1 VLTQDHAVGLRN
13 EIHNSVFPHSILNSI
28 ISLAAPPVIMFSKH
42 STKIPLV
49 RDAHRI
55 LWRIASNLPLYAYAV
70 SKIAALYLVSRHPSL
85 SHARHTVPSGRGQY
99 MSPRGRAAVTAG
111 LTGTGI
117 FLGLLVARRYILR
130 ALLGYR
136 GWMYEVRAGHALT
149 GQGLANFTP
158 VCITTP
164 CLCPCP
170 GAAAAELEDA
180 WMVRGGASADQYQA
194 AAVFL
199 PALPSAPPRFVPGVG
214 LDWPVDI
221 AHASV
226 GWLLRAMRRHHSCPP
241 NAVPPLQATV
251 DRYLG
256 TIKHILPADEYAR
269 HEAVCNPNN

>member
-1 VLTQDHAVGLRN
+1 MPFWLTASILVLTQDHAVGLRN

-42 STKIPLV
+42 STRIPLV

-70 SKIAALYLVSRHPSL
+70 SKIAALDLVSPPHPSL
-85 SHARHTVPSGRGQY
+85 PTARHTVPPGRGQY

-136 GWMYEVRAGHALT
+136 GWMYEVFWFYTSTGGMAGRGLPINDYTRAP
-149 GQGLANFTP
+149 P
-158 VCITTP
+158 VITISQRL
-164 CLCPCP
+164 CGLCPCP

-180 WMVRGGASADQYQA
+180 WMVRGGASVDQYQA

-199 PALPSAPPRFVPGVG
+199 PALPPAPPRCVR
-214 LDWPVDI
+214 
-221 AHASV
+221 SV
-226 GWLLRAMRRHHSCPP
+226 A
-241 NAVPPLQATV
+241 
-251 DRYLG
+251 
-256 TIKHILPADEYAR
+256 
-269 HEAVCNPNN
+269 